1 MKESQLLAR
10 HRVGL
15 SSVSW
20 VSSGAKRFPG
30 RALCGRPPDS
40 AGKTSKEFVL
50 KYFYGS
56 RAEEETAASSLRLKA
71 LVSFMPENVYLV
83 RVETAEA
90 GITYRYLVGIECG
103 LHQLTKA
110 DSAQKF
116 VQSTFLAR
124 YTPGRQVTI
133 YNPEPYEGD
142 ELPRLPKVNEVCDC
156 WTMEI

>member
-1 MKESQLLAR
+1 MRIRESA
-10 HRVGL
+10 
-15 SSVSW
+15 
-20 VSSGAKRFPG
+20 
-30 RALCGRPPDS
+30 
-40 AGKTSKEFVL
+40 L
-50 KYFYGS
+50 KYFDGS
-56 RAEEETAASSLRLKA
+56 HCDEETATSSLRLKA

-124 YTPGRQVTI
+124 YTPGRQVTTLSRMRETSSPG
-133 YNPEPYEGD
+133 YQ
-142 ELPRLPKVNEVCDC
+142 R
-156 WTMEI
+156 